1 MLVCVLS
8 HFKIKML
15 IKAVRAN
22 RVKSMKKRK
31 MKSYFFLN
39 KYENLEKISTF
50 LKYIFQCYPL
60 PGYCYIL
67 HLGFGLQKGDTSQVV
82 LLYPQGRIT

>member
-22 RVKSMKKRK
+22 RVKSKEKDNEIF
-31 MKSYFFLN
+31 KS
-39 KYENLEKISTF
+39 ENLEKISTF
-50 LKYIFQCYPL
+50 LKYIFQCYPF

-67 HLGFGLQKGDTSQVV
+67 HLGFGLQKGDTPQVV

>member
-22 RVKSMKKRK
+22 RVKSIKKRK
-31 MKSYFFLN
+31 MKSYFF
-39 KYENLEKISTF
+39 KQI
-50 LKYIFQCYPL
+50 
-60 PGYCYIL
+60 
-67 HLGFGLQKGDTSQVV
+67 
-82 LLYPQGRIT
+82 

>member
-22 RVKSMKKRK
+22 QVKSKEKENEI
-31 MKSYFFLN
+31 FFILN
-39 KYENLEKISTF
+39 KSENLEKISTF
-50 LKYIFQCYPL
+50 LKYIFQCYPF